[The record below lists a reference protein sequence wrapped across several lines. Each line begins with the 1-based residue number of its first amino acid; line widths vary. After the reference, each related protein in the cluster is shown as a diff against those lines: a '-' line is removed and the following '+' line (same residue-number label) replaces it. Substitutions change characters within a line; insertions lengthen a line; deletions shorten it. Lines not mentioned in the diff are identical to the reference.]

1 MGLIKE
7 KGDSEMK
14 TTTAIM
20 QDVLLEIIGD
30 GETDYLN
37 EDGECIEIADVRTFE
52 FAGLMTRD
60 KGLVVKLK
68 DGTEFQLTIVK
79 SR

>member
-1 MGLIKE
+1 
-7 KGDSEMK
+7 MK

-20 QDVLLEIIGD
+20 QDVLLEIISE

-37 EDGECIEIADVRTFE
+37 ENDEEIKIKNVCTFE
-52 FAGLMTRD
+52 LAGLLTRD
-60 KGLVVKLK
+60 KGLVVKLE
-68 DGTEFQLTIVK
+68 DGSEFQITIVK

>member
-1 MGLIKE
+1 
-7 KGDSEMK
+7 MK

-20 QDVLLEIIGD
+20 EDVLLEIIGE

-37 EDGECIEIADVRTFE
+37 ENDEEIKIKNVCTFE
-52 FAGLMTRD
+52 LAGLLTRD
-60 KGLVVKLK
+60 KGLVVKLE
-68 DGTEFQLTIVK
+68 DGSEFQITIVK

>member
-1 MGLIKE
+1 M
-7 KGDSEMK
+7 DMK
-14 TTTAIM
+14 TTTEIM
-20 QDVLLEIIGD
+20 QDVLLEIISE

-37 EDGECIEIADVRTFE
+37 RDGEQIEIKGIHTFE

-60 KGLVVKLK
+60 RGLVVKLK
-68 DGTEFQLTIVK
+68 DGSEFQITIVK